1 MSSNAESII
10 YISSQSSDVN
20 ESKNTKISSLVN
32 EDLSEDNNLFGYI
45 KELAINY
52 DLSLPNKESDSGIV
66 NMNYSI
72 QEKSQS
78 CFEKDNIDRNALNEV
93 FKIISKYTH

>member
-1 MSSNAESII
+1 MSSNAESIF

-52 DLSLPNKESDSGIV
+52 DLPLPNKESDSGIV

-78 CFEKDNIDRNALNEV
+78 CLEKDNIDRNALNEV

>member
-1 MSSNAESII
+1 MSSNAESIF

-78 CFEKDNIDRNALNEV
+78 CLEKDNIDRNALNEV
-93 FKIISKYTH
+93 FKIISKYSH